1 VANATI
7 AWRDDLTATV
17 ARFGIRPD
25 DGVPAFQAGQY
36 AALSLVIGG
45 RVVQRPYSAATA
57 STAAAAPADAEVEF
71 LIRLVTG
78 GALTPALWRARP
90 GDRVRLGRPKG
101 LFLLTPDDARCHLL
115 LATGTGVAP
124 LVAMA
129 TVLRSRGPVPPR
141 IVLIHGVREADE
153 LAYRDRLEAWAR
165 ADPRIHYLPVVSG
178 AGDWPGR
185 RGRIDAALPS
195 IVDEL
200 AVDPAGAVA
209 YLCGSPGMIEGVSAV
224 LGDLGLAPAA
234 IRSERYWDPS
244 PPRGR

>member
-1 VANATI
+1 M
-7 AWRDDLTATV
+7 
-17 ARFGIRPD
+17 
-25 DGVPAFQAGQY
+25 
-36 AALSLVIGG
+36 
-45 RVVQRPYSAATA
+45 
-57 STAAAAPADAEVEF
+57 
-71 LIRLVTG
+71 
-78 GALTPALWRARP
+78 
-90 GDRVRLGRPKG
+90 G

-129 TVLRSRGPVPPR
+129 TALRSRGPVPPR
-141 IVLIHGVREADE
+141 IVLVHGVREADE

-165 ADPRIHYLPVVSG
+165 ADPRIHYVPVVSG

-200 AVDPAGAVA
+200 ALDPAGTVA
-209 YLCGSPGMIEGVSAV
+209 YLCGSPGMIDGVSPA
-224 LGDLGLAPAA
+224 LGDLGLAPTA

-244 PPRGR
+244 PPEAS